1 MNDEVKTPNVDTI
14 EETLLDL
21 DSVEDIDFDSIQD
34 APGFI
39 EPPDGVY
46 KLNVEK
52 AAIETYK
59 TKEGETKRRFAHY
72 YAVSAVIELADPTE
86 QEPKAGDKFSERFM
100 VNDVGIQYWKTKAKA
115 ILGDIGKVTVQN
127 ALAELSTGNYT
138 FKARVNTKKSK
149 GKDGKEYKNVQV
161 RVLSADEDIPF

>member
-1 MNDEVKTPNVDTI
+1 MNDQTKDPSLAI

-21 DSVEDIDFDSIQD
+21 DNIGDIDFDSIEE
-34 APGFI
+34 APGFV

-46 KLNVEK
+46 MLVVEK

-59 TKEGETKRRFAHY
+59 TKEGETKKRFSHY
-72 YAVSAVIELADPTE
+72 YSISSVVELADSTE
-86 QEPKAGDKFSERFM
+86 QEPKVGDKFSERFQA
-100 VNDVGIQYWKTKAKA
+100 NEKGIPYWKTKAKA
-115 ILGDIGKVTVQN
+115 ILGDIGKVSVAN
-127 ALAELSTGNYT
+127 ALAELSTGNYS

-161 RVLSADEDIPF
+161 RVLTEAQHPEL